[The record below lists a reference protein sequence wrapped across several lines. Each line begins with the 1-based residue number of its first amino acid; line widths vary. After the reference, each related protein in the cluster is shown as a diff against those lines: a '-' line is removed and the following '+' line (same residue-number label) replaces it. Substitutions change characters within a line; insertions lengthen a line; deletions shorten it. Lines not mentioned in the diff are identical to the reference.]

1 MSAKLE
7 FFATSAQS
15 IPRHWPLSTQSAGVP
30 ETQRCHGSKSAK
42 RRARRGCTS
51 WCQTHE
57 SWEEKHW
64 TEYHWPWHTHCTSL
78 YIPVA
83 IYAMFYRNAPMNCK
97 QGRHGL
103 HVLSGWSQVADNAE
117 DQVPFRAWLF
127 RGNPMPQKKVGRGED
142 INLHQICVASFQV
155 FLSPVSSR
163 MAWQNMNKTW
173 PDLTRPANV
182 CAKMFKVF
190 LVSRLL
196 LSWCRMCHKH
206 SHMSVRIQA
215 DLRPSFLWQV
225 SLVRANM
232 LWQPGIKV
240 NIKDHQSMFCVVFWL
255 AGSHT
260 ISQDLRGPIHM
271 FFASWNF
278 RVFWESHETVRS
290 ETSIAGTKQHIFD
303 AW

>member
-127 RGNPMPQKKVGRGED
+127 RGNPMPRKKLGVAKTSTS
-142 INLHQICVASFQV
+142 INLCGIFPSLFITGI
-155 FLSPVSSR
+155 L
-163 MAWQNMNKTW
+163 QNGMTKYDKTW
-173 PDLTRPANV
+173 PDLTPPANV

-232 LWQPGIKV
+232 CGNQASRLTSKIIRV
-240 NIKDHQSMFCVVFWL
+240 CFALFSD
-255 AGSHT
+255 
-260 ISQDLRGPIHM
+260 SQDLTQSHRISEGLFTCFLH
-271 FFASWNF
+271 
-278 RVFWESHETVRS
+278 HETS
-290 ETSIAGTKQHIFD
+290 ESFEKVTKLSVLKR
-303 AW
+303 A